1 MKGAINS
8 TLFSVS
14 CSFSLFIFLTSNV
27 SNWKIYSLIIKK
39 NYFLTELLA
48 VKGLRYSFCTL
59 SFCLENYMKILWH
72 VVTLSLLRF
81 NPRETSCNY
90 SIENHYLSCFS
101 QDSEFCT

>member
-1 MKGAINS
+1 MEGTINS

-14 CSFSLFIFLTSNV
+14 CNFSIFIFLKSNV
-27 SNWKIYSLIIKK
+27 STWKIYSLIIKK

-48 VKGLRYSFCTL
+48 VKGLHYSFCTL
-59 SFCLENYMKILWH
+59 SFSLENCMKILWH
-72 VVTLSLLRF
+72 LVTLSLLKF

-90 SIENHYLSCFS
+90 LIENHYLSSFS